1 MIAPIDFI
9 KEKYIEP
16 NSITQD
22 MLCSSL
28 KIGKKTISE
37 LYQHKR
43 SFTIYTAKKFAQF
56 FGLKAEF
63 ILMKQIEYDLAL
75 DKETYEFI
83 KPFTIIKLEDKKI
96 NSAKWILATINNS
109 ISNKQMH
116 YSVEDLNNIF
126 NIPSIEQKYHYAITT
141 IFKEV
146 MYEDVL
152 KYCELNSIKKSN
164 IKKLYEFYKTSF
176 NTKEINQYEW
186 LLEEL

>member
-16 NSITQD
+16 NNLTQD
-22 MLCSSL
+22 VLCSSL

-43 SFTIYTAKKFAQF
+43 NFTIHTAKKFAQF

-63 ILMKQIEYDLAL
+63 ILMKQIEYDLSL
-75 DKETYEFI
+75 DKEKYEFI
-83 KPFTIIKLEDKKI
+83 KPFSIVALEDKKR

-116 YSVEDLNNIF
+116 YNIEDLNAIF
-126 NIPSIEQKYHYAITT
+126 FIPSIEQKYQYAIITL
-141 IFKEV
+141 FKEV
-146 MYEDVL
+146 MYEDVI
-152 KYCELNSIKKSN
+152 KYCELYDIKKSN
-164 IKKLYEFYKTSF
+164 IKILYEFYKSSF
-176 NTKEINQYEW
+176 NAKEIKQYEW